1 MGRVLC
7 ALMLLLGSF
16 ALALGQEQATET
28 LAEIFDEQFK
38 KLDQNGDGQ
47 LSKEELAGRPF
58 FDRADTDGD
67 GVVTREEAQAVLAQA
82 RRLRQ
87 RVGLALQSR
96 RGTQLPEGVKKT
108 ADLRY
113 SESEGGKTE
122 LLALDIFQPRRHGI
136 PSRGWTPRGG

>member
-58 FDRADTDGD
+58 FCHEGYVFVSVNYRM
-67 GVVTREEAQAVLAQA
+67 
-82 RRLRQ
+82 
-87 RVGLALQSR
+87 
-96 RGTQLPEGVKKT
+96 LPETRVPDQ
-108 ADLRY
+108 A
-113 SESEGGKTE
+113 
-122 LLALDIFQPRRHGI
+122 
-136 PSRGWTPRGG
+136 